1 MDLISVHVPLFL
13 HGYDRIPNAFP
24 KGLAFHQTRSTARVV
39 GLCSWSIPDTQNE
52 VLNGDFTII

>member
-1 MDLISVHVPLFL
+1 MFHLFL
-13 HGYDRIPNAFP
+13 HGYDRIPKPFP